1 MRQWWIWLRYLAG
14 GEGATLVDR
23 HKGKRWRGQ
32 REGGGGMREEEA
44 EAEAIAGALEG
55 GRHGIPAGATPDVE
69 REGRRRFVRHRVG
82 TPEEPRER
90 MGRGMRVHFFS
101 FF

>member
-1 MRQWWIWLRYLAG
+1 
-14 GEGATLVDR
+14 
-23 HKGKRWRGQ
+23 
-32 REGGGGMREEEA
+32 MREEEA

-90 MGRGMRVHFFS
+90 GWGEVCVCIFFL
-101 FF
+101 FFEAEGEEAFFFVLHRNSISS